1 MLWLCIHLRH
11 LALDMV
17 ARGLENPRC
26 FAITDARGSQR
37 WIHDCDADAAT
48 LGVRSNMALS
58 TAYALAPSLSV
69 YPRNRKQE
77 RQGLE
82 RVAAWVY
89 GYSSQVSLAPA
100 DTVLIEIGAS
110 HRLFGSVEQLST
122 AIADDLSDLGHRVKL
137 ASAATPKAARLLARA
152 GQYQCLH
159 SLDPVPA
166 DLGRIDVDHFELPA
180 SVLQAFHGIGAHQ
193 LQQVLALPRDGLGRR
208 YGQVC
213 TDYLDRLLGHKPDPL
228 PLYQPPTEFV
238 SSIELP
244 SEVQDSEAL
253 LFVARR
259 LIDEFHRFLLAHDLS
274 TMRFALLLQ
283 HSNQQ
288 QTRVV
293 TGLSRADRDPRRLTD
308 LVRERLLYT
317 DLPAPVREV
326 ALHSLELCAHQAL
339 TEDLFKTQPTDSHD
353 WSRLLERLRSRLGD
367 QAVHSLHCSADHR
380 PERAWSKSATGEG
393 KHPAVAERP
402 LWLLDPPRKLSKQ
415 PRILLSGPERI
426 ESGWWDGADICRD
439 YFVSE
444 GSSGQRLWVFRD
456 RRASNHWYLHGV
468 FG

>member
-1 MLWLCIHLRH
+1 MLWLCIHLRQ

-17 ARGLENPRC
+17 ARGLESPRC
-26 FAITDARGSQR
+26 FAITTAHGSQR
-37 WIHDCDADAAT
+37 WIHDCDAAAAA
-48 LGVRSNMALS
+48 LGVRSNMPLS
-58 TAYALAPSLSV
+58 TAYALAPALSV
-69 YPRNRKQE
+69 YPRNPKQE
-77 RQGLE
+77 QQGLE

-89 GYSSQVSLAPA
+89 GYSSQVSLAPP
-100 DTVLIEIGAS
+100 DTILVEIGAS
-110 HRLFGSVEQLST
+110 HRLFESLEQLST
-122 AIADDLSDLGHRVKL
+122 AIADELSGLGHRVQL
-137 ASAATPKAARLLARA
+137 AAAPTPKAARLLARA

-159 SLDPVPA
+159 SLNSLPTV
-166 DLGRIDVDHFELPA
+166 LGHVDVDHFELPT
-180 SVLQAFHGIGAHQ
+180 SVLQAFHGVGAHQ

-208 YGQVC
+208 YGQTC

-274 TMRFALLLQ
+274 TMRFALLLR

-293 TGLSRADRDPRRLTD
+293 IGLLRADRDPHRLTD

-317 DLPAPVREV
+317 DLPAAVREV

-339 TEDLFKTQPTDSHD
+339 TEDLFDANTTDSHD

-367 QAVHSLHCSADHR
+367 QAVYGLHCNADHR
-380 PERAWSKSATGEG
+380 PERAWSKTATKEI
-393 KHPAVAERP
+393 KHSSMAERP
-402 LWLLDPPRKLSKQ
+402 LWLLNSPRKLPGQ
-415 PRILLSGPERI
+415 PEILLSGPERI

-444 GSSGQRLWVFRD
+444 GCSGQRLWVFLD

>member
-26 FAITDARGSQR
+26 FSITDAHGSQR
-37 WIHDCDADAAT
+37 WIYACDAAAAA
-48 LGVRSNMALS
+48 LGVRSNMTLS
-58 TAYALAPSLSV
+58 TAYALAPTLSV

-77 RQGLE
+77 QQGLE

-89 GYSSQVSLAPA
+89 GYSSQVSLAPP

-110 HRLFGSVEQLST
+110 HRLLGSVEQLCI
-122 AIADDLSDLGHRVKL
+122 AIADELSGLGHRVQL
-137 ASAATPKAARLLARA
+137 AAATTPKAARLLARA
-152 GQYQCLH
+152 GQYHCLN
-159 SLDPVPA
+159 SLDPLPGV
-166 DLGRIDVDHFELPA
+166 LGHIDVDHFELPA
-180 SVLQAFHGIGAHQ
+180 SVLRAFHGIGAHQ

-208 YGQVC
+208 YGQAC
-213 TDYLDRLLGHKPDPL
+213 TDYLDRLLGRRPDPL
-228 PLYQPPTEFV
+228 PLYQPPREFV

-244 SEVQDSEAL
+244 NEVQDSEAL

-259 LIDEFHRFLLAHDLS
+259 LLDEFHRFLLAHDLS
-274 TMRFALLLQ
+274 TTRFALLLQ

-288 QTRVV
+288 QTRVL
-293 TGLSRADRDPRRLTD
+293 TGLSRADRDPHRLTD
-308 LVRERLLYT
+308 LVRERLSYT
-317 DLPAPVREV
+317 DLPAAVHEV

-339 TEDLFKTQPTDSHD
+339 AEDLFEAPTADSHD

-367 QAVHSLHCSADHR
+367 QAVHGLHCSADHR
-380 PERAWSKSATGEG
+380 PERAWSKTTTSVEKYPSNA
-393 KHPAVAERP
+393 ARP
-402 LWLLDPPRKLSKQ
+402 LWLLDPPRKLSRQ
-415 PRILLSGPERI
+415 PKILLSGPERI

-444 GSSGQRLWVFRD
+444 GGSGQRLWVFRD